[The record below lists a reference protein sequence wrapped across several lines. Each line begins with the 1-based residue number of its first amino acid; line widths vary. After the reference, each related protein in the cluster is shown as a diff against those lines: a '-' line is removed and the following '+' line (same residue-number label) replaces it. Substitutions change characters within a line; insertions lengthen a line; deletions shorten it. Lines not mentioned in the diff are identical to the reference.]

1 MYAHRTMNID
11 KHTDSEIRKFYDLRN
26 IAVVGMSKNE
36 EKPAHLVPKFLLEH
50 GYNIIPVN
58 PTTTEVLGRKSYPS
72 VSEIPNELNID
83 IVDVFRRSEDVPHV
97 VDDAIKKKGI
107 KLIWMQLGISNEEAE
122 KKAKENGIDV
132 VYNRCMLEEYE
143 RLFN

>member
-1 MYAHRTMNID
+1 MYAHRTMNKD
-11 KHTDSEIRKFYDLRN
+11 KHTDFEIRKFYDLRN

-36 EKPAHLVPKFLLEH
+36 EKPAHLVPKFLLER

-72 VSEIPNELNID
+72 VSEIPNDLNID

-97 VDDAIKKKGI
+97 VDDTIKKKGI

>member
-1 MYAHRTMNID
+1 MYAHRTMKID
-11 KHTDSEIRKFYDLRN
+11 KHTDSEIKKFYDLKN

-36 EKPAHLVPKFLLEH
+36 EKPAHLVPKFLLER

-72 VSEIPNELNID
+72 VSEIPNDLDID
-83 IVDVFRRSEDVPHV
+83 IVDVFRRSEDVPLV

-132 VYNRCMLEEYE
+132 VYNRCMLEEYD

>member
-36 EKPAHLVPKFLLEH
+36 EKPAHLVPKFLLER

-72 VSEIPNELNID
+72 VSEIPNDLNID

-97 VDDAIKKKGI
+97 VDDAIKKNGI

>member
-1 MYAHRTMNID
+1 MNKD

-36 EKPAHLVPKFLLEH
+36 EKPAHLVPKFLLKH

-97 VDDAIKKKGI
+97 VDDVIKKKGI

>member
-1 MYAHRTMNID
+1 MYAHRTMNKD
-11 KHTDSEIRKFYDLRN
+11 KHTDFEIRKFYDLRN

-36 EKPAHLVPKFLLEH
+36 EKPAHLVPKFLLER

-72 VSEIPNELNID
+72 VSEIPNDLNID

-97 VDDAIKKKGI
+97 VVDAIKKKGI

>member
-1 MYAHRTMNID
+1 MNKD

-72 VSEIPNELNID
+72 VSEIPNDLNIE

-97 VDDAIKKKGI
+97 VDDVIKKKGI

>member
-1 MYAHRTMNID
+1 MYAHRTMNKD
-11 KHTDSEIRKFYDLRN
+11 KHTDFEIRKFYDLRN

-58 PTTTEVLGRKSYPS
+58 PTTTDVLGRKSYPS
-72 VSEIPNELNID
+72 VSEIPYELNID
-83 IVDVFRRSEDVPHV
+83 IVDVFRRSEDVP
-97 VDDAIKKKGI
+97 
-107 KLIWMQLGISNEEAE
+107 MQLGISNEEAE